1 MIAYLDTSVVLR
13 ILLEQRAPLNE
24 WEVLHV
30 GVSSALLR
38 VECYRSLDR
47 LWQQGLIIEEKL
59 AAKSAATDQLMKRL
73 DLLRLDERVLTMA
86 SRPLPTPLG
95 TLDSLHLATAMLYR
109 DNQPRDERPLYFATH
124 DVSLARAARAMHFDV
139 IGVTV

>member
-13 ILLEQRAPLNE
+13 ILLEQRAPLAE
-24 WEVLHV
+24 WQDLHV

-47 LWQQGLIIEEKL
+47 LWQQGLVAEEKL
-59 AAKSAATDQLMKRL
+59 AIKSAAIDALMKRL
-73 DLLRLDERVLTMA
+73 DLSDLDERVLAIA

-95 TLDSLHLATAMLYR
+95 TLDALHLATAIVYR
-109 DNQPRDERPLYFATH
+109 ET
-124 DVSLARAARAMHFDV
+124 
-139 IGVTV
+139 